1 MIAVYAIALYE
12 EAMRRLP
19 SLAAIE
25 AFVQVARLGSIKAA
39 AEELSLSSPALSRRI
54 QSLEAFVGRPLFER
68 GHQSIRLNDDGE
80 ELMALVVQP
89 IEMLGDAIETMTSRD
104 HVMRLRLGV
113 PSLFASQRLIPHFPA
128 MRKVHPQLH
137 IDLDTAAH
145 ALSRLGDGLDCA
157 IALAGELDP
166 ALFGVRIYRD
176 NIYTVGARRLV
187 QGPHAITR
195 PEQVAEMTVMIH
207 RELEETFDAWREA
220 VGLPDLEPAAIDYYD
235 SGQLMLEA
243 AAQGMGIA
251 FLHQNL
257 LADYSDERLVRMFA
271 DIEVRSPYSYWFA
284 CRPRALES
292 QPVRLFRDWLVNLY
306 AAD

>member
-1 MIAVYAIALYE
+1 
-12 EAMRRLP
+12 MRRLP

-39 AEELSLSSPALSRRI
+39 AEDLSLSSPALSRRI
-54 QSLEAFVGRPLFER
+54 QTLESFVGRPLFER
-68 GHQSIRLNDDGE
+68 GHQSIRLNEDGE
-80 ELMALVVQP
+80 ELMGLVAQP
-89 IEMLGDAIETMTSRD
+89 IETLANAIETMTSRD

-113 PSLFASQRLIPHFPA
+113 PSLFASQRLIPHLPQL
-128 MRKVHPQLH
+128 RKIHPKLH

-145 ALSRLGDGLDCA
+145 SLTRLGDGIDCA
-157 IALAGELDP
+157 IALAGTLDS
-166 ALFGVRIYRD
+166 ALYGVRIYRD

-195 PEQVAEMTVMIH
+195 PEQVREMTVMIH
-207 RELEETFDAWREA
+207 RDLEDTFDVWRAA
-220 VGLPDLEPAAIDYYD
+220 VGMPDLEPAAIDYYD

-243 AAQGMGIA
+243 AAQGLGIA

-257 LADYSDERLVRMFA
+257 LSDYGDERLVRMFA

-284 CRPRALES
+284 CRPRALDL
-292 QPVRLFRDWLVNLY
+292 QPVRLFRDWLVTLY
-306 AAD
+306 QSD

>member
-1 MIAVYAIALYE
+1 
-12 EAMRRLP
+12 MRRLP

-54 QSLEAFVGRPLFER
+54 QTLEAFVGRPLFDR
-68 GHQSIRLNDDGE
+68 GHQSIRLNESGA
-80 ELMALVVQP
+80 ELMELVVDP
-89 IEMLGDAIETMTSRD
+89 IGALGDAIETMTSRD

-113 PSLFASQRLIPHFPA
+113 PTLFASQRLIPHIPEL
-128 MRKVHPQLH
+128 RKAHPTLH

-145 ALSRLGDGLDCA
+145 SLTRLGDGLDCA
-157 IALAGELDP
+157 IALAESLDP
-166 ALFGVRIYRD
+166 ARYGVRIYRD

-195 PEQVAEMTVMIH
+195 PEQVGEMTVMIH
-207 RELEETFDAWREA
+207 RELGDTFSAWRDA
-220 VGLPDLEPAAIDYYD
+220 VGLPNLEPAAIDYYD

-243 AAQGMGIA
+243 AAQGLGIA

-257 LADYSDERLVRMFA
+257 LSDYGDERLVRMFA
-271 DIEVRSPYSYWFA
+271 DVEVRSPYSYWFA
-284 CRPRALES
+284 CRPRALDL
-292 QPVRLFRDWLVNLY
+292 QPVRLFRDWLVTLY
-306 AAD
+306 QSD

>member
-1 MIAVYAIALYE
+1 MQSWIKDTK
-12 EAMRRLP
+12 MRRLP

-54 QSLEAFVGRPLFER
+54 QTLEAFVGRPLFER
-68 GHQSIRLNDDGE
+68 GHQSIRLNDEGE
-80 ELMALVVQP
+80 DLMALVVQP
-89 IEMLGDAIETMTSRD
+89 IEMLADAIETMTSRD

-113 PSLFASQRLIPHFPA
+113 PSLFASQRLIPHLPHL
-128 MRKVHPQLH
+128 RKIHPKLH

-157 IALAGELDP
+157 IALAGSLDA
-166 ALFGVRIYRD
+166 ALYGVRIYRD

-195 PEQVAEMTVMIH
+195 PEQVREMTVMIH
-207 RELEETFDAWREA
+207 RELEETFDAWRDA
-220 VGLPDLEPAAIDYYD
+220 VGMPDLEPAAIDYYD

-243 AAQGMGIA
+243 AAQGLGIA

-257 LADYSDERLVRMFA
+257 LSDYGDERLVRMFA

-284 CRPRALES
+284 CRPRALDL
-292 QPVRLFRDWLVNLY
+292 QPVRLFRDWLVTLY
-306 AAD
+306 QTD

>member
-1 MIAVYAIALYE
+1 
-12 EAMRRLP
+12 MRRLP

-54 QSLEAFVGRPLFER
+54 QTLEAFVGRPLFDR
-68 GHQSIRLNDDGE
+68 GHQSIRLNESGE
-80 ELMALVVQP
+80 ELMELVVDP
-89 IEMLGDAIETMTSRD
+89 IGALGDAIEAMTSRD

-113 PSLFASQRLIPHFPA
+113 PTLFASQRLIPHIPEL
-128 MRKVHPQLH
+128 RKAHPTLH

-145 ALSRLGDGLDCA
+145 SLTRLGDGLDCA
-157 IALAGELDP
+157 IALAESLDP
-166 ALFGVRIYRD
+166 ALYGVRIYRD

-195 PEQVAEMTVMIH
+195 PEQVGEMTVMIH
-207 RELEETFDAWREA
+207 RELGDTFSAWRDA
-220 VGLPDLEPAAIDYYD
+220 VGLPNLEPAAIDYYD

-243 AAQGMGIA
+243 AAQGLGIA

-257 LADYSDERLVRMFA
+257 LSDYGDERLVRMFA
-271 DIEVRSPYSYWFA
+271 DVEVRSPYSYWFA
-284 CRPRALES
+284 CRPRALDL
-292 QPVRLFRDWLVNLY
+292 QPVRLFRDWLVTLY
-306 AAD
+306 QSD

>member
-1 MIAVYAIALYE
+1 
-12 EAMRRLP
+12 MRRLP

-54 QSLEAFVGRPLFER
+54 QTLEAFVGRPLFDR
-68 GHQSIRLNDDGE
+68 GHQSIRLNESGE
-80 ELMALVVQP
+80 ELMELVVDP
-89 IEMLGDAIETMTSRD
+89 IGALGDAIETMTSRD

-113 PSLFASQRLIPHFPA
+113 PTLFASQRLIPHIPEL
-128 MRKVHPQLH
+128 RKTHPTLH

-145 ALSRLGDGLDCA
+145 SLTRLGDGLDCA
-157 IALAGELDP
+157 IALAESLDP
-166 ALFGVRIYRD
+166 ALYGVRIYRD

-195 PEQVAEMTVMIH
+195 PEQVGEMTVMIH
-207 RELEETFDAWREA
+207 RELGDTFSAWRDA
-220 VGLPDLEPAAIDYYD
+220 VGLPNLEPAAIDYYD

-243 AAQGMGIA
+243 AAQGLGIA

-257 LADYSDERLVRMFA
+257 LSDYGDERLVRMFA
-271 DIEVRSPYSYWFA
+271 DVEVRSPYSYWFA
-284 CRPRALES
+284 CRPRALDL
-292 QPVRLFRDWLVNLY
+292 QPVRLFRDWLVTLY
-306 AAD
+306 QSD

>member
-1 MIAVYAIALYE
+1 
-12 EAMRRLP
+12 MRRLP

-39 AEELSLSSPALSRRI
+39 AEDLSLSSPALSRRI
-54 QSLEAFVGRPLFER
+54 QTLESFVGRPLFER
-68 GHQSIRLNDDGE
+68 GHQSIRLNEDGE
-80 ELMALVVQP
+80 ELMGLVAQP
-89 IEMLGDAIETMTSRD
+89 IETLANAIETMTSRD

-113 PSLFASQRLIPHFPA
+113 PSLFASQRLIPHLPQL
-128 MRKVHPQLH
+128 RKIHPKLH

-145 ALSRLGDGLDCA
+145 SLTRLGDGIDCA
-157 IALAGELDP
+157 IALAGTLDP
-166 ALFGVRIYRD
+166 ALYGVRIYRD

-195 PEQVAEMTVMIH
+195 PEQVREMTVMIH
-207 RELEETFDAWREA
+207 RDLEDTFDVWRAA
-220 VGLPDLEPAAIDYYD
+220 VGMPDLEPAAIDYYD

-243 AAQGMGIA
+243 AAQGLGIA

-257 LADYSDERLVRMFA
+257 LSDYGDERLVRMFA

-284 CRPRALES
+284 CRPRALDL
-292 QPVRLFRDWLVNLY
+292 QPVRLFRDWLVTLY
-306 AAD
+306 QTD

>member
-1 MIAVYAIALYE
+1 
-12 EAMRRLP
+12 MRRLP

-54 QSLEAFVGRPLFER
+54 QTLEAFVGRPLFDR
-68 GHQSIRLNDDGE
+68 GHQSIRLNESGA
-80 ELMALVVQP
+80 ELMELVVDP
-89 IEMLGDAIETMTSRD
+89 IGALGDAIETMTSRD

-113 PSLFASQRLIPHFPA
+113 PTLFASQRLIPHIPEL
-128 MRKVHPQLH
+128 RKAHPTLH

-145 ALSRLGDGLDCA
+145 SLKRLGDGLDCA
-157 IALAGELDP
+157 IALAESLDP
-166 ALFGVRIYRD
+166 ALYGVRIYRD

-195 PEQVAEMTVMIH
+195 PEQVGEMTVMIH
-207 RELEETFDAWREA
+207 RELGDTFSAWRDA
-220 VGLPDLEPAAIDYYD
+220 VGLPNLEPAAIDYYD

-243 AAQGMGIA
+243 AAQGLGIA

-257 LADYSDERLVRMFA
+257 LSDYGDERLVRMFA
-271 DIEVRSPYSYWFA
+271 DVEVRSPYSYWFA
-284 CRPRALES
+284 CRPRALDL
-292 QPVRLFRDWLVNLY
+292 QPVRLFRDWLVTLY
-306 AAD
+306 QSD

>member
-1 MIAVYAIALYE
+1 
-12 EAMRRLP
+12 MRRLP

-54 QSLEAFVGRPLFER
+54 QTLEAFVGRPLFDR
-68 GHQSIRLNDDGE
+68 GHQSIRLNESGE
-80 ELMALVVQP
+80 ELMELVVDP
-89 IEMLGDAIETMTSRD
+89 IGALGDAIETMTSRD

-113 PSLFASQRLIPHFPA
+113 PSLFASQRLIPHIPEL
-128 MRKVHPQLH
+128 RKTHPTLH

-145 ALSRLGDGLDCA
+145 SLSRLGDGLDCA
-157 IALAGELDP
+157 IALAGSLDP
-166 ALFGVRIYRD
+166 ALYGVRIYRD

-195 PEQVAEMTVMIH
+195 PEQVREMTVMIH
-207 RELEETFDAWREA
+207 RELGDTFSAWRDA
-220 VGLPDLEPAAIDYYD
+220 VGLPNLETAAIDYYD

-243 AAQGMGIA
+243 AAQGLGIA

-257 LADYSDERLVRMFA
+257 LSDYGDERLVRMFA
-271 DIEVRSPYSYWFA
+271 DVEVRSPYSYWFA
-284 CRPRALES
+284 CRPRALDL
-292 QPVRLFRDWLVNLY
+292 QPVRLFRDWLVTLY
-306 AAD
+306 QSD

>member
-1 MIAVYAIALYE
+1 
-12 EAMRRLP
+12 MRRLP

-54 QSLEAFVGRPLFER
+54 QTLEAFVGRPLFDR
-68 GHQSIRLNDDGE
+68 GHQSIRLNESGA
-80 ELMALVVQP
+80 ELMELVVDP
-89 IEMLGDAIETMTSRD
+89 IGALGDAIETMTSRD

-113 PSLFASQRLIPHFPA
+113 PTLFASQRLIPHIPEL
-128 MRKVHPQLH
+128 RKAHPTLH

-145 ALSRLGDGLDCA
+145 SLTRLGDGLDCA
-157 IALAGELDP
+157 IALAESLDP
-166 ALFGVRIYRD
+166 ALHGVRIYRD

-195 PEQVAEMTVMIH
+195 PEQVGEMTVMIH
-207 RELEETFDAWREA
+207 RELGDTFSAWRDA
-220 VGLPDLEPAAIDYYD
+220 VGLPNLEPAAIDYYD

-243 AAQGMGIA
+243 AAQGLGIA

-257 LADYSDERLVRMFA
+257 LSDYGDERLVRMFA
-271 DIEVRSPYSYWFA
+271 DVEVRSPYSYWFA
-284 CRPRALES
+284 CRPRALDL
-292 QPVRLFRDWLVNLY
+292 QPVRLFRDWLVTLY
-306 AAD
+306 QSD

>member
-1 MIAVYAIALYE
+1 
-12 EAMRRLP
+12 MRRLP

-54 QSLEAFVGRPLFER
+54 QTLESFVGRPLFER
-68 GHQSIRLNDDGE
+68 GHQSIRLNEEGE
-80 ELMALVVQP
+80 DLMALVTQP
-89 IEMLGDAIETMTSRD
+89 IEALANAIETMTSRD
-104 HVMRLRLGV
+104 HVVRLRLGV
-113 PSLFASQRLIPHFPA
+113 PSLFASQRLIPHLPHL
-128 MRKVHPQLH
+128 RKVHPKLH

-145 ALSRLGDGLDCA
+145 ALTRLGDGLDCA
-157 IALAGELDP
+157 IALAGTLDP
-166 ALFGVRIYRD
+166 ALYGVRIYRD

-195 PEQVAEMTVMIH
+195 PEQLREMTVMIH
-207 RELEETFDAWREA
+207 RDLEDTFDVWREA
-220 VGLPDLEPAAIDYYD
+220 VGQPDLEPAAIDYYD

-243 AAQGMGIA
+243 AAQGLGIA

-257 LADYSDERLVRMFA
+257 LSDYGDERLVRMFA

-284 CRPRALES
+284 CRPRALDL
-292 QPVRLFRDWLVNLY
+292 QPVRNFRDWLVTLY
-306 AAD
+306 QSD

>member
-1 MIAVYAIALYE
+1 
-12 EAMRRLP
+12 MRRLP

-54 QSLEAFVGRPLFER
+54 QTLEAFVGRPLFDR
-68 GHQSIRLNDDGE
+68 GHQSIRLNESGE
-80 ELMALVVQP
+80 ELMDLVAEP
-89 IEMLGDAIETMTSRD
+89 IGALGDAIETMTSRD

-113 PSLFASQRLIPHFPA
+113 PSLFASQRLIPHLPEL
-128 MRKVHPQLH
+128 RKIHPKLH

-145 ALSRLGDGLDCA
+145 SLSRLGDGLDCA
-157 IALAGELDP
+157 IALSGALDP
-166 ALFGVRIYRD
+166 ALYGVRIYRD

-195 PEQVAEMTVMIH
+195 PEQVQEMTVMIH
-207 RELEETFDAWREA
+207 RELGDTFSAWREA
-220 VGLPDLEPAAIDYYD
+220 VGLPNLEPAAIDYYD

-243 AAQGMGIA
+243 AAQGLGIA

-257 LADYSDERLVRMFA
+257 LSDYGDERLVRMFA
-271 DIEVRSPYSYWFA
+271 DVEVRSPYSYWFA
-284 CRPRALES
+284 CRPRALDL
-292 QPVRLFRDWLVNLY
+292 QPVRLFRDWLATLY
-306 AAD
+306 QSD

>member
-1 MIAVYAIALYE
+1 
-12 EAMRRLP
+12 MRRLP

-54 QSLEAFVGRPLFER
+54 QTLESFVGRPLFER
-68 GHQSIRLNDDGE
+68 GHQSIRLNEEGE
-80 ELMALVVQP
+80 DLMALVTQP
-89 IEMLGDAIETMTSRD
+89 IEALANAIETMTSRD
-104 HVMRLRLGV
+104 HVVRLRLGV
-113 PSLFASQRLIPHFPA
+113 PSLFASQRLIPHLPHL
-128 MRKVHPQLH
+128 RKVHPKLH

-145 ALSRLGDGLDCA
+145 ALTRLGDGLDCA
-157 IALAGELDP
+157 IALAGTLDP
-166 ALFGVRIYRD
+166 ALYGVRIYRD

-195 PEQVAEMTVMIH
+195 PEQLREMTVMIH
-207 RELEETFDAWREA
+207 RDLEDTFDVWREA
-220 VGLPDLEPAAIDYYD
+220 VGQPDLEPAAIDYYD

-243 AAQGMGIA
+243 AAQGLGIA

-257 LADYSDERLVRMFA
+257 LSDYGDERLVRMFA

-284 CRPRALES
+284 CRPRALEL
-292 QPVRLFRDWLVNLY
+292 QPVRNFRDWLVTLY
-306 AAD
+306 QTD